1 MYWYATR
8 GNAHEIGRV
17 CAMCGLIAVRAL
29 HARSD
34 VEQRARE
41 ALATLA
47 RRGPDAQGLLMV
59 EHAPATLLGHRRLAI
74 LDTSSAAE
82 QPMRCPV
89 TGTALVFH
97 GAIYNFVELR
107 EELRSLG
114 CVFTTDGDSE
124 VLLHGWRMWGES
136 LFARCNGMWALVLWD
151 ASSGDLVYCR
161 DRLGVK
167 PLYLHHDGQQL
178 TLASEI
184 SAIAVMRG
192 GYPAPNP
199 EKLFDFLISG
209 FSEQSNATFFEGVQ
223 AVPPGQ
229 VCRISRAGRFTMAPY
244 HHWPESGSAA
254 PLSSDEVRTLV
265 EDAVRLRLQADVPVA
280 SLLSGGLDS
289 SIITRVALDASQR
302 PRQQLGGVFTYG
314 YPNGEQAAFDESAT
328 AASLMKASGR
338 PELHHVLR
346 FSPIP
351 TADELMSL
359 VSVQGEPFSTPSAIA
374 GFRTYRS
381 ISERGFK
388 VVLSGEGA
396 DELFGGYIGRYH
408 ALAARDAFKT
418 GQWLQMLRLVKHRTF
433 SPGLLLNR
441 MVWDMPVSVIGYLL
455 RRQRPSVSLMS
466 EALWNSQQHRLQAM
480 KERMQGDLESRLR
493 QDELENLLPMA
504 LRMADRNSMS
514 AGIELRSPFVDHR
527 LVERAFAT
535 PALTKIGEGRSKAL
549 LRDAFEKQLPQNIVK
564 TPKTTGFGH
573 AEQFLVGRLPWQ
585 ELLEGLPVE
594 LSAFLDVDRL
604 KTSLS
609 AENQHSTLWLALSM
623 ALWYRRFYA

>member
-1 MYWYATR
+1 
-8 GNAHEIGRV
+8 
-17 CAMCGLIAVRAL
+17 MCGLIAVRAFS
-29 HARSD
+29 ARSD
-34 VEQRARE
+34 LEQRTRR
-41 ALATLA
+41 ALTTLA
-47 RRGPDAQGLLMV
+47 LRGPDAQGLLMV
-59 EHAPATLLGHRRLAI
+59 EQAPATLLGHCRLAI

-89 TGTALVFH
+89 TGTTLVFN

-107 EELRSLG
+107 EELSALG

-124 VLLHGWRMWGES
+124 VLLHGWRIWGEG

-209 FSEQSNATFFEGVQ
+209 FSEQGTATFFEGVQ
-223 AVPPGQ
+223 AVPPGL
-229 VCRISRAGRFTMAPY
+229 VCRMSRAGRLSTAPY
-244 HHWPESGSAA
+244 HHWPESGSAE
-254 PLSSDEVRTLV
+254 PLSSNEARTLV

-314 YPNGEQAAFDESAT
+314 YPHGEQAAFDESAT
-328 AASLMKASGR
+328 AASLMNASGR

-346 FSPIP
+346 FSPTP
-351 TADELMSL
+351 TAHELMSL
-359 VSVQGEPFSTPSAIA
+359 VSAQGEPFSTPSAIA
-374 GFRTYRS
+374 GFRTYRC
-381 ISERGFK
+381 IREQGFK

-408 ALAARDAFKT
+408 ALATRDAFRA
-418 GQWLQMLRLVKHRTF
+418 GQWLQMLRLLKHRTF
-433 SPGLLLNR
+433 SPSLLLNR
-441 MVWDMPVSVIGYLL
+441 LVWDMPLPVISSLL
-455 RRQRPSVSLMS
+455 RRQRPSVTLMS
-466 EALWNSQQHRLQAM
+466 ETLWHTQQHRLQAIR
-480 KERMQGDLESRLR
+480 ERMQGDLESRLR

-514 AGIELRSPFVDHR
+514 AGIELRSPFMDHR

-535 PALTKIGEGRSKAL
+535 PALTRIGEGRSKAL
-549 LRDAFEKQLPQNIVK
+549 LRDAFQKQLPQNIVK
-564 TPKTTGFGH
+564 TPKTVGFGH
-573 AEQFLVGRLPWQ
+573 AEQFLVGRLPWR
-585 ELLEGLPVE
+585 ELLEDLPAE
-594 LSAFLDVDRL
+594 LSAFLDVDSLRTRL
-604 KTSLS
+604 SS
-609 AENQHSTLWLALSM
+609 ENQHSTLWLALSV

>member
-1 MYWYATR
+1 
-8 GNAHEIGRV
+8 
-17 CAMCGLIAVRAL
+17 MCGVIAVRAFCT
-29 HARSD
+29 RSD
-34 VEQRARE
+34 LEQRTRR
-41 ALATLA
+41 ALLTLA

-59 EHAPATLLGHRRLAI
+59 EQAPATLLGHRRLAI
-74 LDTSSAAE
+74 LDTSTAAE

-89 TGTALVFH
+89 TGTTLVFN
-97 GAIYNFVELR
+97 GAIYNFVQLR

-124 VLLHGWRMWGES
+124 VLLHGWRVWGES
-136 LFARCNGMWALVLWD
+136 LFARCNGMWAVVLWD
-151 ASSGDLVYCR
+151 APSGDLVYCR

-199 EKLFDFLISG
+199 EKLFDFLVSG
-209 FSEQSNATFFEGVQ
+209 FSEQSTATFFEGVQ

-229 VCRISRAGRFTMAPY
+229 VCRMSRAGRFSTAPY
-244 HHWPESGSAA
+244 HHWPQSGSAA
-254 PLSSDEVRTLV
+254 PLSCDEARALV

-289 SIITRVALDASQR
+289 SIITQVALGASQR
-302 PRQQLGGVFTYG
+302 RRQQLGGVFTYG
-314 YPNGEQAAFDESAT
+314 YPNGEQTAFDESA
-328 AASLMKASGR
+328 AAAELMKASGR

-346 FSPIP
+346 FSPTP

-359 VSVQGEPFSTPSAIA
+359 VSAQGEPFSTPSAIA

-381 ISERGFK
+381 ISEQGFK

-408 ALAARDAFKT
+408 ALAARDAFKA
-418 GQWLQMLRLVKHRTF
+418 GQWLQMHRLLKHRTF
-433 SPGLLLNR
+433 PPGLLLNR
-441 MVWDMPVSVIGYLL
+441 LVWDLPVSAIGMLL

-466 EALWNSQQHRLQAM
+466 ETLWHAQRYRLQAI

-504 LRMADRNSMS
+504 LRMADRNSMN
-514 AGIELRSPFVDHR
+514 AGIELRSPFADHR

-535 PALTKIGEGRSKAL
+535 PALTRIGEGRSKAL
-549 LRDAFEKQLPQNIVK
+549 LRDAFHKQLPHTVFK

-573 AEQFLVGRLPWQ
+573 AEQFLVGRLPWR
-585 ELLEGLPVE
+585 ELLEGLPAE

-604 KTSLS
+604 RSSLS
-609 AENQHSTLWLALSM
+609 AEHQHSTLWLALSV